1 MNNEFRELMNTFV
14 KFINTA
20 DEKLANELV
29 SPKAVFFAPTSPEQL
44 KGAEGY
50 MTVLGMMRS
59 GFSDI
64 QWTLEETVIEGNR
77 VATRYTLNG
86 THDGTFMGIPA
97 SGKRISVQATNFY
110 EFEERQIVKE
120 YGMPDL
126 LSLLIQIG
134 ALPQLG

>member
-1 MNNEFRELMNTFV
+1 MNNEIKELMNLFV

-20 DEKLANELV
+20 DENLAKKLV
-29 SPKAVFFAPTSPEQL
+29 SSKAVFFAPTSPEPL
-44 KGAEGY
+44 KGPEGY
-50 MTVLGMMRS
+50 MIVLGMMRG

-64 QWTLEETVIEGNR
+64 QWTLEETVIEDNR
-77 VATRYTLNG
+77 VATRFTLNG
-86 THDGTFMGIPA
+86 THNGIFMGIPA

-110 EFEERQIVKE
+110 EFEEQQIVKE
-120 YGMPDL
+120 YGQPDL